1 MTKPT
6 YRWDLEEHVIGCCGI
21 YSLYRMTY
29 SSIKDYS
36 VFECVSSKDIT
47 NIIRESIRSEEEL
60 NRNVGGFNGDVTV
73 MATASSKETPA
84 KWQQYLAKNWEEVF
98 SFVNTKSGNTCTV
111 YKMTFSFTTEDF
123 TGNNDDDDD
132 YEF

>member
-1 MTKPT
+1 MTKAT
-6 YRWDLEEHVIGCCGI
+6 YRWNLEEHVIGCCGI

-36 VFECVSSKDIT
+36 MFKCVSSKDIT
-47 NIIRESIRSEEEL
+47 NAIREDLLSNEEL
-60 NRNVGGFNGDVTV
+60 HGNVGKFNGDVII
-73 MATASSKETPA
+73 MATTSIKETPA

-111 YKMTFSFTTEDF
+111 YKMTFSFTTEDS
-123 TGNNDDDDD
+123 TGDNDNDDD
-132 YEF
+132 F